1 MIVLRT
7 PHDMLAWS
15 KARRASGASCGFV
28 PTMGAL
34 HEGHRALMN
43 SARAQCD
50 TVVVSI
56 FVNPTQF
63 NQPSDFETYPRPEAE
78 DLAVCEESGVDV
90 VFMPTAELMYP
101 GGYATMVVP
110 EGVADTMEGASRP
123 GHFAGVATI
132 VTKLFNCVIP
142 DRAYFGEKDFQQLA
156 VVKQL
161 VRDLNFGVEVT
172 PVRTIRDHD
181 GLALSSRNTRLS
193 KNERAAA
200 SIIPLILGEA
210 QRMAQAGRN
219 SSEVVSHLST
229 RLRDVA
235 YSRVDYVTIVDS
247 DTLQTVETPNPNS
260 VLAIAVWVGDVRLID
275 NVLLFGDLVR

>member
-7 PHDMLAWS
+7 PDDMLAWS
-15 KARRASGASCGFV
+15 KGRRAAGESCGFV

-34 HEGHRALMN
+34 HEGHMALMTA
-43 SARAQCD
+43 AREQCD
-50 TVVVSI
+50 SVVVSI

-78 DLAVCEESGVDV
+78 DLAVCETCGVDA

-101 GGYATMVVP
+101 HGYATMVLP

-132 VTKLFNCVIP
+132 VSKLFNCVVP

-161 VRDLNFGVEVT
+161 VRDLNFGIEVI
-172 PVRTIRDHD
+172 PVCTVRDRD
-181 GLALSSRNTRLS
+181 GLALSSRNSRLS
-193 KNERAAA
+193 DKERAAA
-200 SIIPLILGEA
+200 SIIPIILGEA
-210 QRMAQAGRN
+210 QDMARDGRQ
-219 SSEVVSHLST
+219 SSDVVTHVST

-247 DTLQTVETPNPNS
+247 DSLATVEAPDASS

-275 NVLLFGDLVR
+275 NVLLLGKPLR